1 MAMAGRKNEVVGG
14 IKQGLGKLTGD
25 DALEA
30 EGAAQKNMGT
40 AERHSAGAVH
50 EMKGNVKKA
59 VGDMLDSPTLQAEG
73 EADRLRG
80 KAERA

>member
-1 MAMAGRKNEVVGG
+1 MGGRSEEIKGG
-14 IKQGLGKLTGD
+14 LKEGLAKLTGD

-30 EGAAQKNMGT
+30 EGATQKETGE
-40 AERHSAGAVH
+40 AERKASGTMH
-50 EMKGNVKKA
+50 EAKGGIKSA
-59 VGDMLDSPTLQAEG
+59 VGDLIDSPSLEAEG